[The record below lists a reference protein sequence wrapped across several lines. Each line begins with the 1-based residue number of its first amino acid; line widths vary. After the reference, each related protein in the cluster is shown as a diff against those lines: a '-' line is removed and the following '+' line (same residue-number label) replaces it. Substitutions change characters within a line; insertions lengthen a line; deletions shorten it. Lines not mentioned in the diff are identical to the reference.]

1 MPHYSELNLALV
13 AVGGGGALRNISLCE
28 AQFSVPPN
36 KYCTVPKSGKLIFA
50 FEQEF
55 VQKFSLCNQLG
66 EHWGVNDQKSAITFN
81 DANMRTK
88 DICYN
93 LLSFIGELDIF
104 HKFY

>member
-1 MPHYSELNLALV
+1 M
-13 AVGGGGALRNISLCE
+13 
-28 AQFSVPPN
+28 PPN